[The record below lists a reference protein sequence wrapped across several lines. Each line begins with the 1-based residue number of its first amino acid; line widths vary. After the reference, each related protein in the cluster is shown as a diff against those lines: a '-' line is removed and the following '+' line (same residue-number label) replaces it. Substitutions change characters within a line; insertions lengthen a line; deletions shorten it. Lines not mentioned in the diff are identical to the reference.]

1 VSHFDQPGAR
11 ATGHADLASLALRA
25 DERFSS
31 PKKHGLVTLN
41 WTTTLVRPKANAMT
55 GNAMTTSLPK
65 VLEQLQHARGGLTD
79 GQLLARFVASR
90 DEDSFASLV
99 RRHGPMVFGVC
110 RRLLRHVHD
119 AEDAFQATFLVLA
132 RKAGSVVKGES
143 VGCWLYGVAYRTAL
157 EAAAANARRRARERP
172 VMDMPHPEVA
182 PSGAMDWKLVL
193 DCELNRLST
202 VHRTAIV
209 LCDLEGRPRQ
219 EAARLLGVPTG
230 TLASRLDRAR
240 KVLARRLSAR
250 GVTLSAAAFAGLMA
264 AEAASAP
271 VPTTLVNST
280 TRLAALVAAGH
291 LAAAPTSAVFLMK
304 GVMQAMLMQKLRLA
318 VGAFMVMAALGAAAF
333 VCRPG
338 EQARAQDF
346 GQGQVTRQPA
356 SPAAR
361 PANELDELRREN
373 ADLRATVRVL
383 LREIQELQTS
393 HDGAP
398 AARGGVSMPAKG
410 SNNYNQSGKGQFTKP
425 ASGQGAEPNPQP
437 GQQNSNAPSP
447 EPNLEKP
454 RSATPGQKPGNG
466 PNPEPESS
474 VANEMALYQG
484 YAGAYLNKQA
494 PGFTRPETDDISG
507 VAKALEAALKALEES
522 PNADGQRRAEQELEK
537 ALKQLRKHNK
547 PETPGPNRPQ

>member
-1 VSHFDQPGAR
+1 
-11 ATGHADLASLALRA
+11 
-25 DERFSS
+25 
-31 PKKHGLVTLN
+31 
-41 WTTTLVRPKANAMT
+41 
-55 GNAMTTSLPK
+55 MTTSFPK
-65 VLEQLQHARGGLTD
+65 VLEQLQHAGGGLTD
-79 GQLLARFVASR
+79 GQLLARLVASR

-99 RRHGPMVFGVC
+99 RRHGPMVLGVC

-157 EAAAANARRRARERP
+157 EAAAINARRRARERP
-172 VMDMPHPEVA
+172 VMDMPHSEVA
-182 PSGAMDWKLVL
+182 PAGAMDWKPVL

-240 KVLARRLSAR
+240 KLLARRLSAR

-271 VPTTLVNST
+271 VPTALVNST
-280 TRLAALVAAGH
+280 ARLAALVAAGH

-318 VGAFMVMAALGAAAF
+318 VGAFMVMAALGAAGF

-338 EQARAQDF
+338 EQARAQDY

-356 SPAAR
+356 SPAAK

-383 LREIQELQTS
+383 LKEIQELQS
-393 HDGAP
+393 GHDGAP
-398 AARGGVSMPAKG
+398 AAKGGTQMPAKDQFFRPG
-410 SNNYNQSGKGQFTKP
+410 QGNYNQSGKGQFTKP
-425 ASGQGAEPNPQP
+425 ASGQGTAPNPQP
-437 GQQNSNAPSP
+437 GQENSNSSSAEPNLEKPRFTTPGQRPGNGASP

-454 RSATPGQKPGNG
+454 RFTTPGQGPGNG
-466 PNPEPESS
+466 QS
-474 VANEMALYQG
+474 
-484 YAGAYLNKQA
+484 
-494 PGFTRPETDDISG
+494 PETDDGSV
-507 VAKALEAALKALEES
+507 VAKAIEAALKALEES
-522 PNADGQRRAEQELEK
+522 PNAEGQRRAEQELEK
-537 ALKQLRKHNK
+537 ALKQLREHKK
-547 PETPGPNRPQ
+547 PEAPGR